1 MGMKTDSQGMDRT
14 VQAAGQQRGEASMPE
29 NHNTAIDNTRT
40 VPGMFRTACRQRG
53 PEILLRQKEFGI
65 WQEVTWS
72 AGETVVR
79 DLSMGLI
86 ALGLESGERV
96 SILANTVQEWL
107 FADLAILSA
116 GAVCSGIYP
125 TDAAS
130 QVEFLMQDSA
140 SRFIFVEDEEQLDK
154 VLQVRH
160 ALPLLARI
168 IVIDMKG
175 LHDLRDS
182 QVISLEDLAALGQQ
196 HSGKA
201 LQVWEDRQRDIE
213 PDDTA
218 ILVYTSGTTGKPKG
232 AQINHRNILANVR
245 AWLTA
250 VPMFERD
257 ERMAFLPMCHVGER
271 IAGCY
276 TSMHAGVRLNFVENF
291 ETVPENVREISPTM
305 VGAVPR
311 VWEKFYSAIRVQ
323 LAEATALQR
332 FGYRIAIDA
341 GHRVASYRIEK
352 RKPGLVL
359 AAWFRVLDWL
369 VLGNVK
375 RMIGISR
382 ARVLVTGAAPISPEL
397 IRWYLA
403 LGVDLVEG
411 WGQTE
416 TSGFATANTPGQSR
430 PGTVGKPLPGVEI
443 RISDEGEILVRG
455 DIVFKGYLN
464 LREKTAEAI
473 KDGWLYTGDVGE
485 LDEDGFV
492 KITDRM
498 KDIIITAGGKNVTPT
513 EIENE
518 LKFSPYITD
527 AVIIGD
533 ARPYLTCLI
542 MLDQDNAE
550 HFAQENSIPFS
561 SYGSLCRAGEIVTL
575 ISGEVE
581 TVNQRFAR
589 VEQVK
594 EFRIIDKAL
603 TAEDEELTPTM
614 KLKRKV
620 ISEKYSELIDS
631 MY

>member
-1 MGMKTDSQGMDRT
+1 MEQETD
-14 VQAAGQQRGEASMPE
+14 
-29 NHNTAIDNTRT
+29 ITRT
-40 VPGMFRTACRQRG
+40 RTIPGMFRSACRQRG
-53 PEILLRQKEFGI
+53 PDILLRQKDFGI
-65 WQEVTWS
+65 WQEMTWEQ
-72 AGETVVR
+72 ADALVC
-79 DLSMGLI
+79 DLSCGLI
-86 ALGLESGERV
+86 ALEFNPGDCA
-96 SILANTVQEWL
+96 SILSNTVREWL
-107 FADLAILSA
+107 YGDLAILSA
-116 GAVCSGIYP
+116 GGICSGIYP

-130 QVEFLMQDSA
+130 QVEFLLQDSG
-140 SRFIFVEDEEQLDK
+140 SRIVLVEDEEQLDK
-154 VLQVRH
+154 VLQVRER
-160 ALPLLARI
+160 LPLLQRI
-168 IVIDMKG
+168 VVFDMKG
-175 LHDLRDS
+175 LHNLDDPQIMSFDALR
-182 QVISLEDLAALGQQ
+182 ELGQRQPDSVRQ
-196 HSGKA
+196 HWETRQHA
-201 LQVWEDRQRDIE
+201 LDPE
-213 PDDTA
+213 DTA

-232 AQINHRNILANVR
+232 ARISHHSVLANVR
-245 AWLTA
+245 AWLQA
-250 VPMFERD
+250 VLMYEGD

-323 LAEATALQR
+323 LAEATAFQR
-332 FGYRIAIDA
+332 FCYRLAIDA
-341 GHRVASYRIEK
+341 GHRRATHRLAGTRPNILA
-352 RKPGLVL
+352 RAWCHLMDLLVL
-359 AAWFRVLDWL
+359 N
-369 VLGNVK
+369 NVK

-430 PGTVGKPLPGVEI
+430 PGTVGKALPGVEI
-443 RISDEGEILVRG
+443 RISEDGEVLVRG
-455 DIVFKGYLN
+455 DIVFSGYLN
-464 LREKTAEAI
+464 LPEKTAETI
-473 KDGWLYTGDVGE
+473 QNGWLHTGDVGTI
-485 LDEDGFV
+485 DTDGFL

-498 KDIIITAGGKNVTPT
+498 KDIIITAGGKNITPT

-527 AVIIGD
+527 SVVIGD

-550 HFAQENSIPFS
+550 HFAQAHSIPFS
-561 SYGSLCRAGEIVTL
+561 SYGSLCRSEAIVAL
-575 ISGEVE
+575 IAEEVE
-581 TVNQRFAR
+581 KVNQRFAR
-589 VEQVK
+589 VEQIK
-594 EFRIIDKAL
+594 KFRIIDKAL

-620 ISEKYSELIDS
+620 ISEKYRNLIDS

>member
-1 MGMKTDSQGMDRT
+1 MGMKTDSQGMDRA
-14 VQAAGQQRGEASMPE
+14 VQASGQPRGEAGMPD
-29 NHNTAIDNTRT
+29 TQAMTIGNTRT
-40 VPGMFRTACRQRG
+40 VPEMFQAACAKRG
-53 PEILLRQKEFGI
+53 ADILLRQKEFGI
-65 WQEVTWS
+65 WQEVTWHD
-72 AGETVVR
+72 AEKFVT
-79 DLSMGLI
+79 DLGLGLI
-86 ALGLESGERV
+86 ALGLGPGDRA
-96 SILANTVQEWL
+96 SILANTVREWL
-107 FADLAILSA
+107 YADLAILGA
-116 GAVCSGIYP
+116 GGICSGIYP

-154 VLQVRH
+154 VFQVRH
-160 ALPLLARI
+160 ALPLLEKV
-168 IVIDMKG
+168 IVFEMKG
-175 LHDLRDS
+175 LHDLDDP
-182 QVISLEDLAALGQQ
+182 QVMSLEALQTLGQQ
-196 HSGKA
+196 QSPDIRE
-201 LQVWEDRQRDIE
+201 LWWSRQRDIQ

-232 AQINHRNILANVR
+232 AEISHHNILANVR

-250 VPMFERD
+250 VPMFEGD

-332 FGYRIAIDA
+332 FCYRIAIDA
-341 GHRVASYRIEK
+341 GHRMAACRLEQ
-352 RKPGLVL
+352 RKPGLGQVL
-359 AAWFRVLDWL
+359 WFRLLDWL

-375 RMIGISR
+375 RMIGIGR

-430 PGTVGKPLPGVEI
+430 PGTVGKPMPGVEI

-464 LREKTAEAI
+464 LPEKTAETI
-473 KDGWLYTGDVGE
+473 RDGWLHTGDVGE
-485 LDEDGFV
+485 LDEDGFL

-533 ARPYLTCLI
+533 ARPYLTCLV

-550 HFAQENSIPFS
+550 HYAQENAIPFS
-561 SYGSLCRAGEIVTL
+561 SYGSLCRAEEIVTL
-575 ISGEVE
+575 ISEEVDR
-581 TVNQRFAR
+581 VNQRFAR

-594 EFRIIDKAL
+594 KFRIIDKAL

-620 ISEKYSELIDS
+620 ISEKYKDLINS